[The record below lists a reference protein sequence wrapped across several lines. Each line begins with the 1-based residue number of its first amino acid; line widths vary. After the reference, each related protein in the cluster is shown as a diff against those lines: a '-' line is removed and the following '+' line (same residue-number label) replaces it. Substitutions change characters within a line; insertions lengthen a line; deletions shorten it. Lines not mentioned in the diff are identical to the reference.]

1 VSQVNAL
8 AVDQEVLPAGFY
20 EDPSPFYHEVRD
32 ADPVHWSEQWD
43 SWMMTRYEDVKAALS
58 DWRRFSSAGKSHR
71 YMRHLPT
78 DLREELRPY
87 EENFSTGLI
96 NSDPPGHTRL
106 RTLVNQAFKPKV
118 IEALRPHI
126 QSIVDGLLD
135 AVGDAGRM
143 DLVTDFAYLFPTTV
157 IARMLGVPLEDRDR
171 FIDWA
176 NGINAP
182 HMTRRVE
189 PDRFRDAQRE
199 LLGLKEYFRRLYRK
213 RLEKPQDDL
222 MSRLAVASV
231 EGDRFTEEEL
241 LATNVTLVMAGFE
254 STMSLIGNGMLALL
268 RNRDQLEKLRADPSL
283 IESAVEELLRYVS
296 PVQRQLRVVMEDL
309 EVGGKRIRKGQ
320 LAALLIGAANR
331 DPDRFPDPDRLDITR
346 SDNDHIA
353 FGWARHTCVGAHLAR
368 LEGQVAIN
376 TILRRFPDLRLTEEA
391 PKFGEHVLLRSLVS
405 LPVAF

>member
-1 VSQVNAL
+1 MSQVNTL
-8 AVDQEVLPAGFY
+8 AIDQPDLPHKFY
-20 EDPSPFYHEVRD
+20 EDPSPYYHEVRE

-43 SWMMTRYEDVKAALS
+43 NWLLTCYADVKAALS

-71 YMRHLPT
+71 YMRHLSAE
-78 DLREELRPY
+78 LREEMLPY

-106 RTLVNQAFKPKV
+106 RALVNQAFKPRV
-118 IEALRPHI
+118 IEALRPEI
-126 QSIVDGLLD
+126 QSVVDDLLD
-135 AVGDAGRM
+135 AVEDAGHM
-143 DLVTDFAYLFPTTV
+143 DLVKDFAYLFPTTV
-157 IARMLGVPLEDRDR
+157 ISRMLGVPLEDRDR
-171 FIDWA
+171 FIEWA

-199 LLGLKEYFRRLYRK
+199 LLELKEYFRRLYQK
-213 RLEKPQDDL
+213 RLEKPADDL
-222 MSRLAVASV
+222 MSRLAAASV
-231 EGDRFTEEEL
+231 EDDKFSEEEL

-268 RNRDQLEKLRADPSL
+268 RNPDQLEKLRADPSL

-309 EVGGKRIRKGQ
+309 ELGGKQIRKGQ

-331 DPDRFPDPDRLDITR
+331 DPDQFPNPDRLDITR
-346 SDNDHIA
+346 TDNNHIA
-353 FGWARHTCVGAHLAR
+353 FGYSRHTCVGAHLAR
-368 LEGQVAIN
+368 LEGQIAIN
-376 TILRRFPDLRLTEEA
+376 TVLQRFPDLRLTGEA
-391 PKFGEHVLLRSLVS
+391 PKFGEQVLLRSLDS